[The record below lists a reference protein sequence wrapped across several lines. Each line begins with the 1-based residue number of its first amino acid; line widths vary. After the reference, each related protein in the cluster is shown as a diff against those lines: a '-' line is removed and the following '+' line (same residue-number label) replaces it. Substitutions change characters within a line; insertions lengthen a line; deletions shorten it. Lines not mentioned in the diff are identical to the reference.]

1 MAGSHEV
8 RGSIPLGS
16 TTDPRGARR
25 RRRAPLFLLLGP
37 IGRKGLIGQKVC
49 LIQGRRRGPA
59 PLSRS
64 PGLAGPIQAPG
75 RKRASSSRMGIAR
88 PGRSRAP
95 APRARRPRRT
105 CSGASRQSKT
115 GRGRIRRLAASAPPS
130 SKGPIGPREAA
141 ARRRRKSRR
150 RNRGGFGFG
159 GGELANPAIG
169 GLLEALDA
177 RRPLSRRGG
186 PCDDAAIEPA
196 SRTPKKGLAHRRAS
210 AGLGRPRREPDPCV
224 RRRGGAMAHPALGC
238 MGPAGFGNAGL
249 PP

>member
-16 TTDPRGARR
+16 TTDTRGARR
-25 RRRAPLFLLLGP
+25 RRRAPLFLLPGP
-37 IGRKGLIGQKVC
+37 IGRKGLIGQKAC

-64 PGLAGPIQAPG
+64 PGLVGPIQAPG
-75 RKRASSSRMGIAR
+75 RKAR
-88 PGRSRAP
+88 PRRAWASRGRGARAP

-105 CSGASRQSKT
+105 RSGASRRSTT

-130 SKGPIGPREAA
+130 SKGPIGPGKTA

-150 RNRGGFGFG
+150 RNRGGSRFG
-159 GGELANPAIG
+159 GGGFANPGIG
-169 GLLEALDA
+169 GPPEALDV
-177 RRPLSRRGG
+177 RRPLSRGGG

-196 SRTPKKGLAHRRAS
+196 SRAPKKGLAYRRAS
-210 AGLGRPRREPDPCV
+210 TGLGRLRREPDPCV

-249 PP
+249 SP